1 MTQKQ
6 KVYKSALIR
15 AVHMSPKYRSYFRD
29 HKDEYKEKLKE
40 AFGVDSSSKLDIA
53 SLEKWVGWLNG
64 RDDEL
69 PTYKPKMIS
78 NTQIYLMRSLWGQY
92 ANDKSDTALLHFSF
106 KIIKKAFLHI
116 EQINASDASKVIT
129 ALKRTIRSRDGR

>member
-1 MTQKQ
+1 MTPKQ
-6 KVYKSALIR
+6 KTYRSALIK
-15 AVHMSPKYRSYFRD
+15 AIHLSPKYRSYY
-29 HKDEYKEKLKE
+29 KDNKEEYKEKLRS
-40 AFGVDSSSKLDIA
+40 AFGVDSSTKLDIA

-78 NTQIYLMRSLWGQY
+78 NTQIYLMRSLWEQY

-129 ALKRTIRSRDGR
+129 ALKRTARSRDGR